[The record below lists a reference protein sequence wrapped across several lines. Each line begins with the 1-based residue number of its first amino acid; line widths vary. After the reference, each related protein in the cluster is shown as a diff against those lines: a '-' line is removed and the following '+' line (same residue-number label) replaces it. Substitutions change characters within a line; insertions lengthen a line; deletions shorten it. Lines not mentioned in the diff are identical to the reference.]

1 MSHKIIEN
9 INLIEKDIRLKNEKV
24 NIIAV
29 SKTFSIENIK
39 PLIDHGHIHFGENKV
54 QEAMQKWSD
63 IKKISNNLKL
73 HMIGKLQ
80 TNKVKYVIELFD
92 YIHSVDNYKLAK
104 KISEEEK
111 KTERN

>member
-1 MSHKIIEN
+1 
-9 INLIEKDIRLKNEKV
+9 
-24 NIIAV
+24 
-29 SKTFSIENIK
+29 
-39 PLIDHGHIHFGENKV
+39 
-54 QEAMQKWSD
+54 MQKWSD

-73 HMIGKLQ
+73 HVIGKLQ

-104 KISEEEK
+104 KFQKKK